1 MYIYIYIYIG
11 MYIHTRTHT
20 HIYIYIY
27 TYVYIYIYT
36 YTPVYQ
42 RERETHTHTYIY
54 IYMCV
59 YIYIYIY
66 KFVHVWCKYTTYL
79 RVFPYLFHLFV
90 GLAIRVTSVPQ
101 EVGTECV
108 LVGRGSAIVL
118 AAGHQLD
125 VFNFH
130 QRITFGHQTWHWETH
145 NKCRFEWK
153 THTVNGRF
161 SIAPGGGWYSYEK
174 RFQKID

>member
-1 MYIYIYIYIG
+1 MC
-11 MYIHTRTHT
+11 
-20 HIYIYIY
+20 
-27 TYVYIYIYT
+27 IYIYT

-42 RERETHTHTYIY
+42 RERERHTHI
-54 IYMCV
+54 

-66 KFVHVWCKYTTYL
+66 TNLYMYDVNTTYL

-130 QRITFGHQTWHWETH
+130 QRITFGNQTWHWETH

-174 RFQKID
+174 RFQKIDWVMQVNSKSLFVNIVFLFCFVCLFVA